1 MTLSLEIGGAPTHSR
16 FSRSY
21 FKITPMD
28 GCLLIGLPHFP
39 PRKNKLP
46 HSLCQGVRIEKKA
59 HAREGERKSKK
70 RSTPLHPSSC
80 FEYAQGRKSIDRS
93 PIPRILFTHIA
104 LIYLPEIQ
112 GVYRH
117 RHKETSGKTIEAQ
130 QRKKNGGH
138 RKPYGCYSPQADN
151 DIVVLP
157 DQKTTTT
164 QPAKKSGTRP
174 SLIQTDRSRTFR
186 PFLIPQETRK

>member
-1 MTLSLEIGGAPTHSR
+1 VRGRAKKDQLHYIHRVASSMR
-16 FSRSY
+16 R
-21 FKITPMD
+21 
-28 GCLLIGLPHFP
+28 
-39 PRKNKLP
+39 
-46 HSLCQGVRIEKKA
+46 GV
-59 HAREGERKSKK
+59 S
-70 RSTPLHPSSC
+70 
-80 FEYAQGRKSIDRS
+80 QSIDPQFHASFLHTLLLYICR
-93 PIPRILFTHIA
+93 RFK
-104 LIYLPEIQ
+104 
-112 GVYRH
+112 VYID
-117 RHKETSGKTIEAQ
+117 RHKETSKAGGGKTIEAQ
-130 QRKKNGGH
+130 QRKKKGGGHH

>member
-1 MTLSLEIGGAPTHSR
+1 
-16 FSRSY
+16 
-21 FKITPMD
+21 MD

-46 HSLCQGVRIEKKA
+46 HSLCQGVQIEKSTRQ
-59 HAREGERKSKK
+59 REGERAKK

-93 PIPRILFTHIA
+93 PISTHPFYTLLLYICRRFK
-104 LIYLPEIQ
+104 
-112 GVYRH
+112 VYIDTDIKRPA
-117 RHKETSGKTIEAQ
+117 RLVVVRLLRRSRE
-130 QRKKNGGH
+130 KKRGGGH